1 MGGAQVGRDRSRGR
15 GRHRVPRLGGPLSV
29 DRPLRAQMKIDRK
42 AFEAIQA
49 HGAEGYPD
57 EICGLML
64 GSDHVVT
71 DVRRARNIIVDRS
84 RDRYEID
91 PLDQIRIQRE
101 ADAAGLEVIG
111 YYHSHPD
118 HPAQASRFDT
128 ERAWAG
134 YVYLIVAIHQGKPV
148 DANAFV
154 AARDGGP
161 FRPEPVEVV

>member
-1 MGGAQVGRDRSRGR
+1 M
-15 GRHRVPRLGGPLSV
+15 
-29 DRPLRAQMKIDRK
+29 
-42 AFEAIQA
+42 EAIEA

-57 EICGLML
+57 EICGVML
-64 GSDHVVT
+64 GPQAERVVT
-71 DVRRARNIIVDRS
+71 EVRRAKNIIVERS

-91 PLDQIRIQRE
+91 PRDHIRIQRE
-101 ADAAGLEVIG
+101 ADAAGLDIVG

-134 YVYLIVAIHQGKPV
+134 YVYVIVAIQGGKPV

-154 AARDGGP
+154 ADQDGGP
-161 FRPEPVEVV
+161 FHLEPLEIS

>member
-1 MGGAQVGRDRSRGR
+1 
-15 GRHRVPRLGGPLSV
+15 
-29 DRPLRAQMKIDRK
+29 MKIHRP

-49 HGAEGYPD
+49 HGSEGYPD

-64 GSDHVVT
+64 GNDHVVT
-71 DVRRARNIIVDRS
+71 DVRRARNIIVERS

-101 ADAAGLEVIG
+101 ADATGLDIVG

-128 ERAWAG
+128 ERAWSG
-134 YVYLIVAIHQGKPV
+134 YVYVIVSIQGGKPV

-154 AARDGGP
+154 AEQDGGP
-161 FRPEPVEVV
+161 FRPERLEVS

>member
-1 MGGAQVGRDRSRGR
+1 MEQ
-15 GRHRVPRLGGPLSV
+15 
-29 DRPLRAQMKIDRK
+29 
-42 AFEAIQA
+42 IQA

-64 GSDHVVT
+64 GRDRVVT
-71 DVRRARNIIVDRS
+71 EVRRARNIIVERS

-101 ADAAGLEVIG
+101 ADAAGLDVVG

-128 ERAWAG
+128 ERAWAA
-134 YVYLIVAIHQGKPV
+134 YVYVIVSIEQGKAV

-154 AARDGGP
+154 ADEDGGP
-161 FRPEPVEVV
+161 FHAEPLEIS

>member
-1 MGGAQVGRDRSRGR
+1 
-15 GRHRVPRLGGPLSV
+15 
-29 DRPLRAQMKIDRK
+29 MKINRP

-49 HGAEGYPD
+49 HGSEGYPD

-64 GSDHVVT
+64 GNDHVVT
-71 DVRRARNIIVDRS
+71 DVRRARNLIVERS

-101 ADAAGLEVIG
+101 ADAAGLDVIG

-134 YVYLIVAIHQGKPV
+134 YVYVIVSIEKGKPV

-154 AARDGGP
+154 ADTDGGP
-161 FRPEPVEVV
+161 FHSEPLEIS

>member
-1 MGGAQVGRDRSRGR
+1 VKIQ
-15 GRHRVPRLGGPLSV
+15 
-29 DRPLRAQMKIDRK
+29 RP

-49 HGAEGYPD
+49 HGSDGYPD

-64 GSDHVVT
+64 GNDHVVT
-71 DVRRARNIIVDRS
+71 DVRRARNIIVERS

-101 ADAAGLEVIG
+101 ADAAGLDVIG

-134 YVYLIVAIHQGKPV
+134 YVYVIVSIEKGKPV

-154 AARDGGP
+154 ADADGGP
-161 FRPEPVEVV
+161 FHSEPLEIS

>member
-1 MGGAQVGRDRSRGR
+1 M
-15 GRHRVPRLGGPLSV
+15 
-29 DRPLRAQMKIDRK
+29 
-42 AFEAIQA
+42 EAIEA

-57 EICGLML
+57 EICGVML
-64 GSDHVVT
+64 GTLADRVVT
-71 DVRRARNIIVDRS
+71 EVRRARNIIVERS

-101 ADAAGLEVIG
+101 ADATGLDIVG

-134 YVYLIVAIHQGKPV
+134 YVYLIVSIQAGKPV

-154 AARDGGP
+154 ADQDGGP
-161 FRPEPVEVV
+161 FRPEPLEAG

>member
-1 MGGAQVGRDRSRGR
+1 VKIERS
-15 GRHRVPRLGGPLSV
+15 
-29 DRPLRAQMKIDRK
+29 AM
-42 AFEAIQA
+42 EAIEA

-64 GSDHVVT
+64 GTDRVVT
-71 DVRRARNIIVDRS
+71 EVRRARNIIVERS

-101 ADAAGLEVIG
+101 ADAAGLDIVG

-134 YVYLIVAIHQGKPV
+134 YVYVIVSIEQGKPV

-154 AARDGGP
+154 ADEDGGP
-161 FRPEPVEVV
+161 FHAEPLEIS

>member
-1 MGGAQVGRDRSRGR
+1 
-15 GRHRVPRLGGPLSV
+15 
-29 DRPLRAQMKIDRK
+29 MKIRRS

-57 EICGLML
+57 EICGIML
-64 GSDHVVT
+64 GPQGDRTVT
-71 DVRRARNIIVDRS
+71 EVRRARNIIVERS

-91 PLDQIRIQRE
+91 PLDHIRIQRE
-101 ADAAGLEVIG
+101 ADAAGLDIIG

-118 HPAQASRFDT
+118 HPARASMFDT

-134 YVYLIVAIHQGKPV
+134 YVYVIVSIENGKPV

-154 AARDGGP
+154 AEKDSGP
-161 FRPEPVEVV
+161 FQSEPLEIS